1 MCVYVR
7 MCVCVFVCMCMSV
20 DSDTKAVQHVDM
32 DINQLKSLTRG
43 KKSGK
48 ATNKRGYWRK

>member
-1 MCVYVR
+1 
-7 MCVCVFVCMCMSV
+7 MCVCAYVFVCMCMSV